1 MWCGSNGV
9 NLLFDLDGTLTDPL
23 PGIARSIQHAL
34 VTLGIAPPEIHEL
47 RRFIGPPLRA
57 SLAELI
63 GSTDTALVSRAIAAY
78 RERFATVGMFENTV
92 YPGIVDELARF
103 DAGGHVLW
111 VVTSKPHVY
120 ANAIVDHF
128 NLRRFF
134 RSVYGSELDGR
145 LVDKSELIGIVLRA
159 EGIDADETWMIGD
172 RAPDMRGGR
181 ENGTRTAAVL
191 WGYELEE
198 ELVAAVPDVLVRS
211 VADLGTSIGAS
222 RAPV

>member
-1 MWCGSNGV
+1 M

-34 VTLGIAPPEIHEL
+34 VTLGTEPPEIADL

-63 GSTDTALVSRAIAAY
+63 GSTDATLVSRAIAAY
-78 RERFATVGMFENTV
+78 RERFARVGMFENAV
-92 YPGIVDELARF
+92 YPGIVDELARL
-103 DAGGHVLW
+103 DATGNALW

-128 NLRRFF
+128 HLRRFF

-145 LVDKSELIGIVLRA
+145 LVDKSELIAVVLRN
-159 EGIDADETWMIGD
+159 EGIHAAETWMIGD
-172 RAPDMRGGR
+172 RAPDIRGGR
-181 ENGTRTAAVL
+181 DNGTRTAAVL
-191 WGYELEE
+191 WGYGLEDELI
-198 ELVAAVPDVLVRS
+198 AAQPDVVVRS
-211 VADLGTSIGAS
+211 VADLALSLHE
-222 RAPV
+222 RRPN